1 MPKNLP
7 YIIFCTIVTLACARK
22 PEKMVGPTIGSLDI
36 IADENIKYIV
46 EQEEDI
52 FERTYKY
59 AQLNITYLP
68 EYDMFA
74 RFMTGSV
81 QSIMTT
87 RPLTQEELD
96 YFDQRQSHPRQFAFA
111 TGAIAFIMQKNPKD
125 TAFTYE
131 EMVTMFKDGR
141 KGKLFVIENAKSGIT
156 QEILRLTDTTALPA
170 HFYAL
175 NSKQDVTNYVLTHQN
190 AIGIVDWSD
199 ISDSDSMEGKEMLKS
214 INLLGISRPVDS
226 IQQGFI
232 RPYQYNLQDHKYPFT
247 RELYFISST
256 GKSDVGIG
264 FASFITGEIG
274 QKIILKSGLLPK
286 YQTER
291 ILELNISPDIKVIK

>member
-1 MPKNLP
+1 
-7 YIIFCTIVTLACARK
+7 
-22 PEKMVGPTIGSLDI
+22 MVGPTIGSLNI

-59 AQLNITYLP
+59 ADINITYLP
-68 EYDMFA
+68 ELDMIN
-74 RFMTGSV
+74 RFMVDSV
-81 QSIMTT
+81 KSIMTT

-131 EMVTMFKDGR
+131 EMISMFKDGA

-156 QEILRLTDTTALPA
+156 QEILRLVDTTSLPK

-175 NSKQDVTNYVLTHQN
+175 ESKKDVFDYVLTHEN

-199 ISDSDSMEGKEMLKS
+199 ISDSDSMGGKELLNS
-214 INLLGISRPVDS
+214 INLLGISRPLDS
-226 IQQGFI
+226 VQAGFI

-247 RELYFISST
+247 RELYFISNT

-291 ILELNISPDIKVIK
+291 VLELKISPDIKVIK